1 MNQSQMET
9 EIMIIVEVHN
19 AFPSEGGCPGK
30 GMLMLNKQNYH
41 NINTFLGKK
50 MQTSKY
56 KQKLVA
62 GGK

>member
-1 MNQSQMET
+1 
-9 EIMIIVEVHN
+9 MIIVEVHN